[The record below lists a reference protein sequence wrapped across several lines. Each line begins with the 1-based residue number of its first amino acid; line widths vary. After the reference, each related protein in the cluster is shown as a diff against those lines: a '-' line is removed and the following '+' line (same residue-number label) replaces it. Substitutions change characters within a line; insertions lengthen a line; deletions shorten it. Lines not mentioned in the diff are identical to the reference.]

1 MFKLANKMRIIFF
14 LANFSLGGAA
24 ESIVKLSEF
33 LSKYGF
39 SVLLISINK
48 NQYKKRLLN
57 VGCEIKEIK
66 VSRVLYSFIEL
77 RKIIKLETNKKFVKI
92 IFFSSIH
99 YANILSIFARMG
111 NKKLK
116 LILTERSSFAELKI
130 THSLFRNIKNFIVYT
145 LSKFFYKYSD
155 HIITNSNYE
164 KIYIKKNFKIKN
176 ISCIHP
182 PSIKKVFKIR
192 KNIKRNKITNIIFV
206 GRISKEKGLDLIVKA
221 LSILKNTAN
230 FDFNLKIYG
239 NGIEKDKIV
248 YMAKKYKIN
257 KKIFFLGFEKNHDKI
272 FKNADLFINSSY
284 FEGLPNA
291 LVQALNYNVFS
302 ICSDAPGGNLEVIK
316 YGKLGLTFEKGNY
329 FDLASKINLY
339 LKNTYKMHSLKYKT
353 NHLKKYTEMI
363 SYNKYIE
370 VIKSI

>member
-116 LILTERSSFAELKI
+116 
-130 THSLFRNIKNFIVYT
+130 
-145 LSKFFYKYSD
+145 
-155 HIITNSNYE
+155 
-164 KIYIKKNFKIKN
+164 
-176 ISCIHP
+176 
-182 PSIKKVFKIR
+182 
-192 KNIKRNKITNIIFV
+192 
-206 GRISKEKGLDLIVKA
+206 
-221 LSILKNTAN
+221 
-230 FDFNLKIYG
+230 
-239 NGIEKDKIV
+239 
-248 YMAKKYKIN
+248 
-257 KKIFFLGFEKNHDKI
+257 
-272 FKNADLFINSSY
+272 
-284 FEGLPNA
+284 
-291 LVQALNYNVFS
+291 
-302 ICSDAPGGNLEVIK
+302 
-316 YGKLGLTFEKGNY
+316 
-329 FDLASKINLY
+329 
-339 LKNTYKMHSLKYKT
+339 
-353 NHLKKYTEMI
+353 
-363 SYNKYIE
+363 
-370 VIKSI
+370 